1 VDRDLVDTGLMPS
14 ALEGCIEEGRDDLLS
29 LLLRD
34 EASGQREY
42 VSIVVLT
49 GELSQL
55 DIPAEGSTYPR
66 VLVHDHGDP
75 IARATD
81 GDPSGELSL
90 LDRPTHG
97 MGEVGVIASLAGV
110 TAEVLD
116 REPTSGELSLH
127 ELLDLVAS
135 VVGANAYLIHII

>member
-1 VDRDLVDTGLMPS
+1 MDRDLVDTGLMPS

-90 LDRPTHG
+90 LDRPAYR
-97 MGEVGVIASLAGV
+97 MGEVGVITSLAGV

-116 REPTSGELSLH
+116 RQPSGDELSFH
-127 ELLDLVAS
+127 KLLDLVAS